1 MAVPIMVERA
11 ATPANLNG
19 QTFMPISHII
29 YDCDGLLLDTERLHC
44 EVNTVIASRY
54 GKTFTDE
61 VHHAMIGRPA
71 EVSSQ
76 AIVDMLALPL
86 SAQDYLEERD
96 RIITGLYESCAPL
109 PGAKDLTLQLHQ
121 RGIPQAIATS
131 SATPRFR
138 KKMARHQ
145 DWLPLF
151 DCIVTGDD
159 PEIQQGKPAPDIF
172 LITARRLGVAPE
184 HCLVF
189 EDSLAGVTAAKAAGM
204 TVVAV
209 PGPTMDPDEFHE
221 ADSVIPSLLEFDPPR
236 WGLPYA

>member
-1 MAVPIMVERA
+1 
-11 ATPANLNG
+11 
-19 QTFMPISHII
+19 MPISHII

-44 EVNTVIASRY
+44 EVNSAIASRY

-76 AIVDMLALPL
+76 VIVDMLDLPV
-86 SAQDYLEERD
+86 SAQDYLVERD
-96 RIITGLYESCAPL
+96 RIITGLYESCLPL
-109 PGAKDLTLQLHQ
+109 PGAKELTLHFYK
-121 RGIPQAIATS
+121 RGVPQAIATS
-131 SATPRFR
+131 SAAPRFS
-138 KKMARHQ
+138 KKMSRHQ
-145 DWLPLF
+145 EWLKLF
-151 DCIVTGDD
+151 ECIVMGDD
-159 PEIQQGKPAPDIF
+159 PDIQSGKPAPDIF

-189 EDSLAGVTAAKAAGM
+189 EDSVAGVTAAKAAGM

-209 PGPTMDPDEFHE
+209 PGPTMAPEDFYE
-221 ADSVIPSLLEFDPPR
+221 ADSVIPSLFDFDPPR